1 MSARAGPVPLTREE
15 DEEVDRQ
22 KVINLSSLIIN
33 NVNVVKQHTIEQ
45 VLEVALSD
53 LKNTEQL
60 IKTGMFRYEILQT
73 IDFISKIITDFGD
86 DFTPRPETLGPGPTT
101 RDQFTENARR
111 LTVLF
116 KQKYETNF
124 RALTP
129 WQKYQIATVLY
140 VSQKLVERVYPSRMT
155 IVRDAVNLA
164 CNDLGSKFLLSG
176 MVKETIF
183 KTVDSLLLL
192 VGNEYKTR
200 PLPLIMSDT
209 NWTKCTRELEGLKE
223 RLYPEEISAEEEP
236 LDAMGSQ
243 LVASIMRA
251 LYE

>member
-1 MSARAGPVPLTREE
+1 MGFTDSELEP

-22 KVINLSSLIIN
+22 KVIAISSLIIR

-60 IKTGMFRYEILQT
+60 IKTGMFRYEILRT
-73 IDFISKIITDFGD
+73 MDSISQIITDVGD

-101 RDQFTENARR
+101 RDHFTESARR

-124 RALTP
+124 RAISP
-129 WQKYQIATVLY
+129 EQKEKIAMVLY
-140 VSQKLVERVYPSRMT
+140 VSQKLVHRAYESQKKEAGVRVE
-155 IVRDAVNLA
+155 AA
-164 CNDLGSKFLLSG
+164 CKDLNSNFLLSG

-183 KTVDSLLLL
+183 KTVDSLLSLAKWVYL
-192 VGNEYKTR
+192 HRDLDKT
-200 PLPLIMSDT
+200 IEF
-209 NWTKCTRELEGLKE
+209 TRELKGLKKY
-223 RLYPEEISAEEEP
+223 LYPGEPLDEEP
-236 LDAMGSQ
+236 LDVMGSQ